1 MCMMQHLQQE
11 VKRMT
16 RDQVKDIVFRTFTD
30 VIADDEIEITEDSG
44 IMDDLDM
51 DSIEMQEVFSDLEEE
66 FEVEILDSMLKRMI
80 TIGDVIDVM
89 TELQGK
95 AD

>member
-1 MCMMQHLQQE
+1 
-11 VKRMT
+11 MT

-80 TIGDVIDVM
+80 TSGDVIDVM

>member
-1 MCMMQHLQQE
+1 
-11 VKRMT
+11 MT

-51 DSIEMQEVFSDLEEE
+51 DSIEMQEVFSDLEEG

>member
-1 MCMMQHLQQE
+1 
-11 VKRMT
+11 MT

-44 IMDDLDM
+44 IMDALDM

-66 FEVEILDSMLKRMI
+66 FEVEILESMLKRMI

>member
-1 MCMMQHLQQE
+1 MMQHLQQE

-16 RDQVKDIVFRTFTD
+16 RDQVKDIVFRTFSD
-30 VIADDEIEITEDSG
+30 VIADDEVTITEDSG

-95 AD
+95 VN

>member
-1 MCMMQHLQQE
+1 
-11 VKRMT
+11 MT

-66 FEVEILDSMLKRMI
+66 FEVEILDAMLKRMI

>member
-1 MCMMQHLQQE
+1 
-11 VKRMT
+11 MT

-51 DSIEMQEVFSDLEEE
+51 DSIEMQEVFSVLEEE

>member
-1 MCMMQHLQQE
+1 
-11 VKRMT
+11 MT

>member
-1 MCMMQHLQQE
+1 
-11 VKRMT
+11 MT

-95 AD
+95 ADLT

>member
-1 MCMMQHLQQE
+1 
-11 VKRMT
+11 MT
-16 RDQVKDIVFRTFTD
+16 RDQVKDLVFRTFTD
-30 VIADDEIEITEDSG
+30 VIADDEIGITEDSG

>member
-1 MCMMQHLQQE
+1 
-11 VKRMT
+11 MT

-66 FEVEILDSMLKRMI
+66 FE
-80 TIGDVIDVM
+80 DVM

>member
-1 MCMMQHLQQE
+1 MMQHLQQE

-89 TELQGK
+89 TELPGK

>member
-1 MCMMQHLQQE
+1 
-11 VKRMT
+11 MT

-80 TIGDVIDVM
+80 TIGDVIEVM

>member
-1 MCMMQHLQQE
+1 MYF
-11 VKRMT
+11 
-16 RDQVKDIVFRTFTD
+16 DTFTD

>member
-1 MCMMQHLQQE
+1 
-11 VKRMT
+11 MT

-51 DSIEMQEVFSDLEEE
+51 DSIEMQEVFSDLEENLRWK
-66 FEVEILDSMLKRMI
+66 FWIPC
-80 TIGDVIDVM
+80 
-89 TELQGK
+89 
-95 AD
+95 

>member
-1 MCMMQHLQQE
+1 
-11 VKRMT
+11 MT

-30 VIADDEIEITEDSG
+30 VIADAEIEITEDSG

>member
-1 MCMMQHLQQE
+1 
-11 VKRMT
+11 MT
-16 RDQVKDIVFRTFTD
+16 RDQVKDIVFRTFSD
-30 VIADDEIEITEDSG
+30 VIADDEVTITEDSG

-95 AD
+95 VN

>member
-1 MCMMQHLQQE
+1 
-11 VKRMT
+11 MT

-80 TIGDVIDVM
+80 TIGEVIDVM

>member
-1 MCMMQHLQQE
+1 
-11 VKRMT
+11 MT
-16 RDQVKDIVFRTFTD
+16 RDKVKDIVFRTFTD

>member
-1 MCMMQHLQQE
+1 
-11 VKRMT
+11 MT

-89 TELQGK
+89 TEIQGK

>member
-1 MCMMQHLQQE
+1 
-11 VKRMT
+11 MT
-16 RDQVKDIVFRTFTD
+16 RDQVKDIVFRTFSD

>member
-1 MCMMQHLQQE
+1 MMQHLQQE

>member
-1 MCMMQHLQQE
+1 
-11 VKRMT
+11 MT

-95 AD
+95 PD

>member
-1 MCMMQHLQQE
+1 
-11 VKRMT
+11 MT

-66 FEVEILDSMLKRMI
+66 FEMEILDSMLKRMI

>member
-1 MCMMQHLQQE
+1 
-11 VKRMT
+11 MT

-44 IMDDLDM
+44 VMDDLDM

>member
-1 MCMMQHLQQE
+1 
-11 VKRMT
+11 MT
-16 RDQVKDIVFRTFTD
+16 RDQIKDIVFRTVTD

-66 FEVEILDSMLKRMI
+66 FEVGILDSMLKRMI

>member
-1 MCMMQHLQQE
+1 
-11 VKRMT
+11 MT

-30 VIADDEIEITEDSG
+30 VIADDDIEITEDSG

>member
-1 MCMMQHLQQE
+1 
-11 VKRMT
+11 MT

-66 FEVEILDSMLKRMI
+66 FEVGILDSMLKRMI

-89 TELQGK
+89 TELQGNLRLIQIS
-95 AD
+95 A

>member
-1 MCMMQHLQQE
+1 
-11 VKRMT
+11 MT
-16 RDQVKDIVFRTFTD
+16 RDQVKDIVFSTFTD

>member
-1 MCMMQHLQQE
+1 
-11 VKRMT
+11 MT

-30 VIADDEIEITEDSG
+30 VIADDEVTITEDSG

-95 AD
+95 VN

>member
-1 MCMMQHLQQE
+1 
-11 VKRMT
+11 MT

-30 VIADDEIEITEDSG
+30 VIADDEIENTEDSG

>member
-1 MCMMQHLQQE
+1 
-11 VKRMT
+11 MT

-66 FEVEILDSMLKRMI
+66 FEGEILDSMLKRMI

>member
-1 MCMMQHLQQE
+1 
-11 VKRMT
+11 MT

-66 FEVEILDSMLKRMI
+66 FVPWPCFLCCAAIPSKRNH
-80 TIGDVIDVM
+80 
-89 TELQGK
+89 GK
-95 AD
+95 PV

>member
-1 MCMMQHLQQE
+1 
-11 VKRMT
+11 MT

-66 FEVEILDSMLKRMI
+66 FEVEILDSMLKRMF

>member
-1 MCMMQHLQQE
+1 
-11 VKRMT
+11 MT
-16 RDQVKDIVFRTFTD
+16 RDQVKDIVFRTFSD
-30 VIADDEIEITEDSG
+30 VIADDEVTIAEDSG

-95 AD
+95 VN

>member
-1 MCMMQHLQQE
+1 MMQHLQQE

-16 RDQVKDIVFRTFTD
+16 RDQIKDIVFRTFTD

-66 FEVEILDSMLKRMI
+66 FEVGILDSMLKRMI

>member
-1 MCMMQHLQQE
+1 
-11 VKRMT
+11 MT

-51 DSIEMQEVFSDLEEE
+51 DSIEMQEVFSDLEED